1 MNLWSDSKG
10 FHRKTQKMIPA
21 VILSWVSFH
30 VFSFSAVVSSSRS
43 LHIKNSTSYNAEL
56 KKKRQSTAVNLVEN
70 AVQSESGCFCVVC
83 VSISIVDLFTKSF
96 GVFVAFLMKL
106 HVFTF
111 WIFFV
116 VMMVS
121 WRRAELPL
129 VLLDCGTTSEL
140 VLCTWTQTKRQCRK
154 KLKKKQKIKNKQN
167 VVVICSNFVYIEMKK
182 KYWHWT
188 KWTKNKKSIFYS
200 VYMEIRF
207 QYVALLCCTNQM
219 CLWHFSNLIYFIVFF
234 VFLLHH

>member
-43 LHIKNSTSYNAEL
+43 LHIKNSTSHNAEL

-182 KYWHWT
+182 KNT
-188 KWTKNKKSIFYS
+188 DTEQSGQRIKSLFFILYIWKSDSSMLHCFVVQIKCACGIF
-200 VYMEIRF
+200 
-207 QYVALLCCTNQM
+207 
-219 CLWHFSNLIYFIVFF
+219 LI
-234 VFLLHH
+234 

>member
-30 VFSFSAVVSSSRS
+30 VSLLLFHPLALCTSRTP
-43 LHIKNSTSYNAEL
+43 LPTMLNW